1 MQNLISIV
9 TKLMTA
15 FHVRLHL
22 DMGGQKGV
30 KITNMGQN
38 CQKFKISQ
46 KNVLQ
51 FPEASDHIWMYLICQ
66 TKSPILTDKWIKGC

>member
-22 DMGGQKGV
+22 DMGGQKGA
-30 KITNMGQN
+30 
-38 CQKFKISQ
+38 KFQIWA
-46 KNVLQ
+46 KNSKSAKTIVLQ
-51 FPEASDHIWMYLICQ
+51 FPEASDHIWMHLICQ
-66 TKSPILTDKWIKGC
+66 TKSPMYMDMWLKGY